1 MNELSALHQFLRR
14 ELPDAVSM
22 KLDAPESR
30 DLASWLDIEF
40 EGQWVAV
47 EWKPTIGFG
56 ISMIEGIEE
65 DPKKGL
71 FEGPDEF
78 FTDLSQAQ
86 EHILSLFHTIAAESR
101 PIRVA
106 RG

>member
-1 MNELSALHQFLRR
+1 MNELSVLYQSLKR
-14 ELPDAVSM
+14 ELPETVSM

-40 EGQWVAV
+40 ERRWIAV
-47 EWKPTIGFG
+47 EWKPGIGFG
-56 ISMIEGIEE
+56 VSMIEGIEE
-65 DPKKGL
+65 DPAKGL

-78 FTDLSQAQ
+78 FQDLSQAQ
-86 EHILSLFHTIAAESR
+86 EHILSLFHTFEADSR
-101 PIRVA
+101 PRRVA